1 VRVSRAGFYTYRER
15 IAGSALVTG
24 TETEC
29 GLQEQTALARPL
41 IVTGRGDVVRKVQ
54 APAAGGAAP
63 TRVRLASLGIDA
75 PVSPARIDTRNGVLA
90 VPAPIGRTGWWEDGM
105 TPGARAG
112 AVLIAGHVDR
122 ARSGP
127 GAFFRLRE
135 ADAGDR
141 VQVTT
146 RNGRTFTYRVVSVTR
161 YPKSRLPTS
170 VYSRT
175 GRPRLVLVTCGGPFD
190 RASGRYR
197 DNIVLTAVPA

>member
-1 VRVSRAGFYTYRER
+1 
-15 IAGSALVTG
+15 
-24 TETEC
+24 
-29 GLQEQTALARPL
+29 
-41 IVTGRGDVVRKVQ
+41 
-54 APAAGGAAP
+54 
-63 TRVRLASLGIDA
+63 
-75 PVSPARIDTRNGVLA
+75 